1 MCSSDLLDARV
12 VEVDVREKAYPSLE
26 IIAGSSMEEV
36 DINLKDMLYSE
47 RLTLIEDDVA
57 PVGIFSEKES
67 AKDRY
72 VVEGGDVWTSE
83 STTPLY

>member
-1 MCSSDLLDARV
+1 MCSSDLNHDDTVMALVLFAWFAATDMFAQM
-12 VEVDVREKAYPSLE
+12 A
-26 IIAGSSMEEV
+26 

-83 STTPLY
+83 AATPLY